1 MNMCFVSANDVMEH
15 FAFPGNMDFVADDQG
30 AFSCIMYNSRKMLLC
45 IHSSSMKQCLQFVN
59 HEQQAQQVPANLR
72 RGRFSIE
79 TPLENAGLKF
89 IELASASKK
98 TTAKQRENRLAQ
110 RRQRPFKKKNK
121 KAMGWIILG
130 DPGAD
135 KVGEGKCKRAEKY
148 IRNEEK

>member
-1 MNMCFVSANDVMEH
+1 
-15 FAFPGNMDFVADDQG
+15 
-30 AFSCIMYNSRKMLLC
+30 
-45 IHSSSMKQCLQFVN
+45 MKQCLQFVN

-110 RRQRPFKKKNK
+110 RRQRPFKKK
-121 KAMGWIILG
+121 
-130 DPGAD
+130 
-135 KVGEGKCKRAEKY
+135 
-148 IRNEEK
+148 IRRPWDGLKGSWKLY

>member
-1 MNMCFVSANDVMEH
+1 MQMT
-15 FAFPGNMDFVADDQG
+15 
-30 AFSCIMYNSRKMLLC
+30 
-45 IHSSSMKQCLQFVN
+45 
-59 HEQQAQQVPANLR
+59 AQQVVWGVNPC